1 MSKKRAQSFLELITS
16 YENVKKDVKIQLG
29 NMVYPSTDMIV
40 KNKFTNILTKMFKS
54 GVKSLDFNDGPGA
67 AKTING
73 FVNNATNGLIESI
86 VEPAMFNSQT
96 RLIQPLSS
104 KSIFKS
110 SCLSCPFM
118 CTVMVAYVWLLINP
132 YVNGVTLREQNQP

>member
-1 MSKKRAQSFLELITS
+1 MSKKRTQSFLELITS

-29 NMVYPSTDMIV
+29 NMAYPSTGMIV
-40 KNKFTNILTKMFKS
+40 KNKFANILTKMFKS

-86 VEPAMFNSQT
+86 VEPAMFNTQT
-96 RLIQPLSS
+96 RLIQSLSS
-104 KSIFKS
+104 KSIFEP
-110 SCLSCPFM
+110 SCLSCRFK
-118 CTVMVAYVWLLINP
+118 CIFIIQ
-132 YVNGVTLREQNQP
+132 GIK